1 MKYFLSLLLLLLTAL
16 QAAAQNVSQQQ
27 RFENVLTAYNAL
39 EKYVYAPANTG
50 ADAIRYTDRSATE
63 QITALS
69 ALETDTS
76 GDILKV
82 AAYFKSNFKILQGR
96 IRGKGD
102 ANAGTE
108 FYRSL
113 AGELEQFQP
122 GNFPLRYELKGKRYI
137 IHYADFSPTLGDIW
151 GELAQYENQAGRYEA
166 AATYAQKAADTPNA
180 NPATSIRSTK
190 ILLEALKQSGRDRSD
205 YADRANRIF
214 DAATRLSPEART
226 EFTNQNLNPEMM
238 AWEQLQAVAKDHP
251 GFARKMEI
259 FREAAGYLSRAK
271 YQGEAA
277 QAYQTTLDAGAS
289 DGATLNE
296 IMDFAEQE
304 GQKMLGLQAARRW
317 QQKMPAGNC
326 EQMQALSGRFS
337 RLGDAVA
344 ARDLSDKAEDCRKD
358 KKREVRRADKSF
370 RMYAGAYVIPLLT
383 LKNRYRDYGGVLN
396 VGNKRFLAELSYL
409 HINSNREVIEF
420 GDYRDKDRDT
430 EFWDGYYAHLALKY
444 HRKSGKASTYAGP
457 LLGYSERYYTP
468 FTATVISPDGQVRVE
483 NYRPIRKQYI
493 LMMNYG
499 VLGKKAG
506 LNSDLYFGIGLGYNT
521 LDVRNDNWKKDDFT
535 YNNKL
540 LSERKDRFFNFMLR
554 AGFTMG
560 LSVGK

>member
-1 MKYFLSLLLLLLTAL
+1 MKYFLYLLLLLLPFG
-16 QAAAQNVSQQQ
+16 AATQSTSQQQ

-39 EKYVYAPANTG
+39 DKYVYADNNKG
-50 ADAIRYTDRSATE
+50 ADAISYTDRSAAE
-63 QITALS
+63 QIALLD
-69 ALETDTS
+69 ALQADTS
-76 GDILKV
+76 GDILRV
-82 AAYFKSNFKILQGR
+82 ASYFKTNFKILQGR
-96 IRGKGD
+96 IRSKSD

-108 FYRSL
+108 FYRNM
-113 AGELEQFQP
+113 AGELDQFQP
-122 GNFPLRYELKGKRYI
+122 GSFPLRYELKGKRYI
-137 IHYADFSPTLGDIW
+137 INFADFSPTLGEIW
-151 GELAQYENQAGRYEA
+151 GTLAQYENAAGRHEA
-166 AATYAQKAADTPNA
+166 AATYAQKAADNPGT
-180 NPATSIRSTK
+180 NPATSIKSTQ
-190 ILLEALKQSGRDRSD
+190 LLLDALKKLGRDRSD
-205 YADRANRIF
+205 YADRANRMF
-214 DAATRLSPEART
+214 DAATRLSPEARA

-238 AWEQLQAVAKDHP
+238 AWEQLRNIAADHP
-251 GFARKMEI
+251 AFARKMET

-271 YQGEAA
+271 HFSEAA
-277 QAYQTTLDAGAS
+277 LAYQTALDAGAS

-296 IMDFAEQE
+296 IMDFAEKE

-344 ARDLSDKAEDCRKD
+344 ARDLSDKAEACRKD
-358 KKREVRRADKSF
+358 KKRETRRADKSF

-396 VGNKRFLAELSYL
+396 VGSKRFLAELSYL

-468 FTATVISPDGQVRVE
+468 FTATVISPDGLVRVE